1 MIPVI
6 VVLDCVGAFSMGFK
20 LRASV
25 WKAEFL
31 PLLPFLVVGLL
42 IGAFVLMNLSTQWLF
57 AGLGI
62 FVVIFGAYYTI
73 DRKSMMRVPRWVGAP
88 LGIVAGITSSAFGVG
103 SQDIIKVTRVR
114 GREAAH
120 RRFHHVGYPDPGD
133 ATVKERLDHHLVRR
147 RQCGVSAKACRAS
160 EVDTGDHQEVSGEG
174 FTAYAGHGVGVC
186 GNVAGVGAFV
196 RKALRMQHMIW
207 QLPGYSP

>member
-1 MIPVI
+1 MPSTEVLVFAPLIVLLAYLIFGISGFGSTLIAVPLLAHILPLKFVIPVI

-88 LGIVAGITSSAFGVG
+88 LGIIAGITSSAFGVG
-103 SQDIIKVTRVR
+103 GPSGNVHLLRREPKLNGRLVR
-114 GREAAH
+114 GNHAGAA
-120 RRFHHVGYPDPGD
+120 RRFL
-133 ATVKERLDHHLVRR
+133 A
-147 RQCGVSAKACRAS
+147 CGHCVSPLRI
-160 EVDTGDHQEVSGEG
+160 
-174 FTAYAGHGVGVC
+174 
-186 GNVAGVGAFV
+186 VAIET
-196 RKALRMQHMIW
+196 L
-207 QLPGYSP
+207 